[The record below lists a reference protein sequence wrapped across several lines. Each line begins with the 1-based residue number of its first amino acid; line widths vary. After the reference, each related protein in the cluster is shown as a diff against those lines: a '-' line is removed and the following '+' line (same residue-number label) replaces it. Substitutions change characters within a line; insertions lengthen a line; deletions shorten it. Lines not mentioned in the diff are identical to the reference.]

1 MVRWKSTTVQSP
13 PRVIES
19 LWWRAR
25 VHTRFVDGRSYA
37 NNELV
42 PGDLVYSDKVGEV
55 YGVCHHPRHTWY
67 YHPRQT
73 PDEAL
78 PLKIYD
84 SQDSGVARRTAHPAF
99 DDPSS
104 SPDAAPRRSIEL
116 RALLFFA
123 PAAVIAH

>member
-1 MVRWKSTTVQSP
+1 M
-13 PRVIES
+13 
-19 LWWRAR
+19 
-25 VHTRFVDGRSYA
+25 
-37 NNELV
+37 

-55 YGVCHHPRHTWY
+55 YGVCH
-67 YHPRQT
+67 HPRQT